1 MKGNYRKMIE
11 LHAKLIAAR
20 DRRNA
25 ANRAIRRCWN
35 DLERIAI
42 KERKK

>member
-1 MKGNYRKMIE
+1 MKGNYRKMLE

>member
-1 MKGNYRKMIE
+1 MKGSYRKMLE

-25 ANRAIRRCWN
+25 ANREIRRLWR
-35 DLERIAI
+35 DLERITI
-42 KERKK
+42 KEQKK

>member
-1 MKGNYRKMIE
+1 MKGNYRKMLD

-25 ANRAIRRCWN
+25 ANREIRRCWK

>member
-1 MKGNYRKMIE
+1 MKGNYRKMLE

-25 ANRAIRRCWN
+25 ANREIRRLWR
-35 DLERIAI
+35 DLERITI
-42 KERKK
+42 KEQKK

>member
-1 MKGNYRKMIE
+1 MKGSYRMMLK

-25 ANRAIRRCWN
+25 ANRDIRRLWR
-35 DLERIAI
+35 DLERITI
-42 KERKK
+42 KEQKK

>member
-1 MKGNYRKMIE
+1 MKGNYRKMLE

-25 ANRAIRRCWN
+25 ANRDIRRLWR
-35 DLERIAI
+35 DLERITI
-42 KERKK
+42 KEQKK